1 MHFIFVYIITTIVFF
16 VRRLLWE
23 HSVHKKPKLFVDFDW
38 ENHIFFWFLK
48 HCVNAWQTIC
58 GFFHLDLQRS
68 SLPSSQHLMMVK
80 KNAATAFKM
89 CLPTYIL
96 SYWSIL
102 LYSYQIKTRR
112 NLNNNSPIM
121 GIYKKDFFYVFP
133 LASNCKNLLWE

>member
-89 CLPTYIL
+89 CLPTY
-96 SYWSIL
+96 
-102 LYSYQIKTRR
+102 
-112 NLNNNSPIM
+112 SPIDQYYYIAIRSKLG
-121 GIYKKDFFYVFP
+121 GIWTIIRPLWAFIKKNFLRFSSC
-133 LASNCKNLLWE
+133 L